1 MGDSYYLGKGLSSL
15 FWPKAKIDIA
25 DVEPKQSWCISK
37 WTWAGGWIGAV
48 WGDSWDQLLDEI
60 ASVRKVVASFRFPGP
75 DVSFSELRGKV
86 ILHLGPVGTVFDY
99 AAACWTFPQSWHFFF
114 SFLLVAT
121 RAGEAEQSRP
131 SLKWR
136 NPGREQ
142 LSDVSRY
149 HRPWVRTQK
158 KRQSACAMRTLFCV
172 FSKGTQEMILFFFIK
187 NIIFSLTLWE
197 FHTTH
202 PTPFIFQ
209 SFHIC
214 PPPLF
219 PPHPPKE
226 NIK

>member
-37 WTWAGGWIGAV
+37 WTWAGGWIGEA

-114 SFLLVAT
+114 PFSSSQPERV
-121 RAGEAEQSRP
+121 
-131 SLKWR
+131 
-136 NPGREQ
+136 
-142 LSDVSRY
+142 
-149 HRPWVRTQK
+149 
-158 KRQSACAMRTLFCV
+158 RQSNPAHLSNGEIQAENSSAMCPDITARESEPRKGDSLLAPWERCPVCLVKAPRKWFC
-172 FSKGTQEMILFFFIK
+172 S
-187 NIIFSLTLWE
+187 SLLKT
-197 FHTTH
+197 
-202 PTPFIFQ
+202 
-209 SFHIC
+209 
-214 PPPLF
+214 
-219 PPHPPKE
+219 
-226 NIK
+226 

>member
-114 SFLLVAT
+114 FLSPRRNQSGWG
-121 RAGEAEQSRP
+121 RAIPPISQMEKSRP
-131 SLKWR
+131 RTAQRRVQISPPVSQ
-136 NPGREQ
+136 NPEKETVCLRHENAV
-142 LSDVSRY
+142 L
-149 HRPWVRTQK
+149 
-158 KRQSACAMRTLFCV
+158 CV
-172 FSKGTQEMILFFFIK
+172 
-187 NIIFSLTLWE
+187 
-197 FHTTH
+197 
-202 PTPFIFQ
+202 
-209 SFHIC
+209 
-214 PPPLF
+214 
-219 PPHPPKE
+219 
-226 NIK
+226 